1 MTDDERTGAREE
13 RKKRL
18 QDFQR
23 EHILAA
29 AIKLAQE
36 GGLKALTMEE
46 VARRSGFSVG
56 SLYSYFRSKDE
67 LGVEILLAK
76 AAEVQE
82 VLKLKAPEGLSARDT
97 LVWYVAGM
105 LKRIWASK
113 GIIVDM
119 VSRIHDAGTKNTRL
133 ESGRSHEIMR
143 TQDENLVAA
152 MRSLLPGVD
161 TTVSAEDAGC
171 ALGGL
176 MRAFVAQEL
185 LLGGADPKPLPD
197 EQELARKIV
206 NLLWFGLVGAPKE
219 SKT

>member
-1 MTDDERTGAREE
+1 MTEEERVDAREE
-13 RKKRL
+13 RRRRL

-29 AIKLAQE
+29 ALSLAEE

-82 VLKLKAPEGLSARDT
+82 VLKQDPPAGLSAQET
-97 LVWYVAGM
+97 AVWYVAGM

-113 GIIVDM
+113 GIILDM
-119 VSRIHDAGTKNTRL
+119 VSRIHDTGTKNTRL
-133 ESGRSHEIMR
+133 EFGRSHEIMR
-143 TQDENLVAA
+143 SQDQNLAAA
-152 MRSLLPGVD
+152 MSRILPGVG
-161 TTVSAEDAGC
+161 TSISAEDAGC

-176 MRAFVAQEL
+176 MRGFVAREL
-185 LLGGADPKPLPD
+185 LLGCGNSRPMPD
-197 EQELARKIV
+197 EGELARKIV
-206 NLLWFGLVGAPKE
+206 DLLWFGLVGTRAAPK
-219 SKT
+219 T